1 MDDTDLIRRCQSGD
15 AHACADLYQRWCG
28 SVYRLAYGIV
38 RQEQDA
44 EEVTQDVFVYA
55 LSRLGNYDPRKSAF
69 RTWLYTIT
77 ISRSRNKLRRK
88 RLPTIELGE
97 WSESEAER
105 GEAERVP
112 EDLAEMRAERIR
124 VWAALDK
131 LSPKLR
137 EAVVLRYFEN
147 LTYPEIG
154 QILQAPMKTI
164 QSRVRLAHKELR
176 KWLADEQA
184 SAPDVETSG

>member
-1 MDDTDLIRRCQSGD
+1 MDDSDLIQRCQSGD
-15 AHACADLYQRWCG
+15 AHACADLYQRWCS
-28 SVYRLAYGIV
+28 SVYRLAYGIL

-55 LSRLGNYDPRKSAF
+55 ISRLRNYDPDKAAF

-88 RLPTIELGE
+88 WLPTVEISE
-97 WSESEAER
+97 WEESEIGDAER
-105 GEAERVP
+105 PPENWTELQAERV
-112 EDLAEMRAERIR
+112 R
-124 VWAALDK
+124 VWEALGR

-154 QILQAPMKTI
+154 DILKCPIKTI
-164 QSRVRLAHKELR
+164 QSRVRLAHAELK
-176 KWLADEQA
+176 KWL
-184 SAPDVETSG
+184 VESG

>member
-1 MDDTDLIRRCQSGD
+1 MDDADLIQRCQSGD

-28 SVYRLAYGIV
+28 DVYRLAYGIL
-38 RQEQDA
+38 RQSQDA

-55 LSRLGNYDPRKSAF
+55 LSRLRNYDPRKSAF

-88 RLPTIELGE
+88 WLPTVELDE
-97 WSESEAER
+97 WSESDAER
-105 GEAERVP
+105 GEAARP
-112 EDLAEMRAERIR
+112 AEDLTEIHAEQAR
-124 VWAALDK
+124 VWEALGK
-131 LSPKLR
+131 LAPKLR

-154 QILQAPMKTI
+154 EILKCPMRTI
-164 QSRVRLAHKELR
+164 QSRVRLAHQELK
-176 KWLADEQA
+176 KWL
-184 SAPDVETSG
+184 VESG

>member
-1 MDDTDLIRRCQSGD
+1 MDNTDLIQRCQSGD

-28 SVYRLAYGIV
+28 DVYRLAFGIL
-38 RQEQDA
+38 RQPQDA

-55 LSRLGNYDPRKSAF
+55 ISRLENYDPHKSAF

-88 RLPTIELGE
+88 WLPTTELSE
-97 WSESEAER
+97 WSENET
-105 GEAERVP
+105 GEAERPP
-112 EDLAEMRAERIR
+112 EDLTEIQAERAR
-124 VWAALDK
+124 VWAALGK

-154 QILQAPMKTI
+154 QVLQVPMRTI

-176 KWLADEQA
+176 KWLVDSDQ
-184 SAPDVETSG
+184 

>member
-1 MDDTDLIRRCQSGD
+1 MDDSDLIRRCLTGD
-15 AHACADLYQRWCG
+15 SNACADLYQRWCG
-28 SVYRLAYGIV
+28 CVYRLAYCIL

-55 LSRLGNYDPRKSAF
+55 FSRLASYDASKSAF

-88 RLPTIELGE
+88 WLPTVEIDE
-97 WSESEAER
+97 WSESETSNETRPPEELSELQAER
-105 GEAERVP
+105 E
-112 EDLAEMRAERIR
+112 R
-124 VWAALDK
+124 VWAALGK

-154 QILQAPMKTI
+154 QILNCPMKTI

-176 KWLADEQA
+176 KLLE
-184 SAPDVETSG
+184 

>member
-1 MDDTDLIRRCQSGD
+1 MDDTDLIQRCRSGD

-28 SVYRLAYGIV
+28 SVYRLAYGIL

-55 LSRLGNYDPRKSAF
+55 LSRLRNYDPDKSAF

-88 RLPTIELGE
+88 WLPTVEIGE
-97 WSESEAER
+97 WEEGEIGDAER
-105 GEAERVP
+105 PPEDWTELQAER
-112 EDLAEMRAERIR
+112 AR
-124 VWAALDK
+124 VWKALGR

-154 QILQAPMKTI
+154 EILKCPIKTI
-164 QSRVRLAHKELR
+164 QSRVRLAHTELK
-176 KWLADEQA
+176 KWL
-184 SAPDVETSG
+184 VESG

>member
-1 MDDTDLIRRCQSGD
+1 MDDTDLIQRCQSGD
-15 AHACADLYQRWCG
+15 AHACADLYERWCG

-44 EEVTQDVFVYA
+44 EEVMQDAFVYA
-55 LSRLGNYDPRKSAF
+55 LSRLGNYDPHKSAF

-88 RLPTIELGE
+88 RLPTVELNE

-105 GEAERVP
+105 GEAARPP
-112 EDLAEMRAERIR
+112 EDLAEMQAERTR
-124 VWAALDK
+124 VWAALGR

-154 QILQAPMKTI
+154 DILQVPVKTI
-164 QSRVRLAHKELR
+164 QSRVRLAHKELE
-176 KWLADEQA
+176 KWL
-184 SAPDVETSG
+184 VEGGQH

>member
-1 MDDTDLIRRCQSGD
+1 MDDSDLIRHCLTGD
-15 AHACADLYQRWCG
+15 SNACADLYQRWCG
-28 SVYRLAYGIV
+28 CVYRLAYCIL

-55 LSRLGNYDPRKSAF
+55 FSRLASYDASKSAF

-88 RLPTIELGE
+88 WLPTVEIDE
-97 WSESEAER
+97 WSESETSNETRPPEELSELQAER
-105 GEAERVP
+105 E
-112 EDLAEMRAERIR
+112 R
-124 VWAALDK
+124 VWAALGQ

-154 QILQAPMKTI
+154 QILSCPMKTI

-176 KWLADEQA
+176 KLLE
-184 SAPDVETSG
+184 

>member
-1 MDDTDLIRRCQSGD
+1 MNESDLIQRCLSGD
-15 AHACADLYQRWCG
+15 AGAGAELYQHWCG
-28 SVYRLAYGIV
+28 QVYRLAYAIL

-55 LSRLGNYDPRKSAF
+55 LSRLASYDPAKAAF

-97 WSESEAER
+97 WSENKAAEVERPFEEWAESQAER
-105 GEAERVP
+105 A
-112 EDLAEMRAERIR
+112 R
-124 VWAALDK
+124 VWAALGR

-147 LTYPEIG
+147 LTFPEIG
-154 QILQAPMKTI
+154 QILNCPMRTI
-164 QSRVRLAHKELR
+164 QSRVRLAHKELAKLLSR
-176 KWLADEQA
+176 GA
-184 SAPDVETSG
+184 

>member
-1 MDDTDLIRRCQSGD
+1 MDDSDLIQHCLTGD
-15 AHACADLYQRWCG
+15 SNACADLYQRWCG
-28 SVYRLAYGIV
+28 SVYRLAYGIL

-55 LSRLGNYDPRKSAF
+55 LSRLGSFDPSKSAF

-88 RLPTIELGE
+88 WLPTVEIDE
-97 WSESEAER
+97 WSENETSDETRPPEELSELQAER
-105 GEAERVP
+105 E
-112 EDLAEMRAERIR
+112 R
-124 VWAALDK
+124 VWAALGR

-154 QILQAPMKTI
+154 QILNCPMKTI

-176 KWLADEQA
+176 KLLE
-184 SAPDVETSG
+184 

>member
-1 MDDTDLIRRCQSGD
+1 MDDSDPIRHCLTGD
-15 AHACADLYQRWCG
+15 SHACADLYQRWCDC
-28 SVYRLAYGIV
+28 VYRLAYCIL

-55 LSRLGNYDPRKSAF
+55 LGRLASYDASKSAF

-88 RLPTIELGE
+88 WLPTVEIGE
-97 WSESEAER
+97 WSESETSNETRPPEELSELQAER
-105 GEAERVP
+105 E
-112 EDLAEMRAERIR
+112 R
-124 VWAALDK
+124 VWAALGQ

-137 EAVVLRYFEN
+137 EAVVLHYFEY

-154 QILQAPMKTI
+154 QILNCPMKTI

-176 KWLADEQA
+176 KLLGE
-184 SAPDVETSG
+184 

>member
-1 MDDTDLIRRCQSGD
+1 MDDSDLIRRCLTGD
-15 AHACADLYQRWCG
+15 SNACADLYRRWCG

-55 LSRLGNYDPRKSAF
+55 LSRLGSFDPVKSAF

-88 RLPTIELGE
+88 WLPTVEIDE
-97 WSESEAER
+97 WSESETSNETRPPEELSELRVER
-105 GEAERVP
+105 ERVW
-112 EDLAEMRAERIR
+112 
-124 VWAALDK
+124 VALGK

-154 QILQAPMKTI
+154 QILNCPMKTI

-176 KWLADEQA
+176 KLLE
-184 SAPDVETSG
+184 

>member
-1 MDDTDLIRRCQSGD
+1 MDDSDLIRHCLTGD
-15 AHACADLYQRWCG
+15 SNACADLYRRWCE

-55 LSRLGNYDPRKSAF
+55 LSRLANYDASKSAF

-88 RLPTIELGE
+88 WLPTVEMDE
-97 WSESEAER
+97 WSESDAER
-105 GEAERVP
+105 GDETRPPEELSELQVER
-112 EDLAEMRAERIR
+112 EH
-124 VWAALDK
+124 VWAALGK

-154 QILQAPMKTI
+154 QILDCPMRTI

-176 KWLADEQA
+176 RLLE
-184 SAPDVETSG
+184 

>member
-1 MDDTDLIRRCQSGD
+1 MDESDLIRRCIQGD
-15 AHACADLYQRWCG
+15 AHACADLYERWCAC
-28 SVYRLAYGIV
+28 VYRLAYGIL
-38 RQEQDA
+38 RQQQDA

-55 LSRLGNYDPRKSAF
+55 LSRLASYDASKSAF

-88 RLPTIELGE
+88 WLPTVEIDE
-97 WSESEAER
+97 WSENETSDETRPPEELSELQAER
-105 GEAERVP
+105 E
-112 EDLAEMRAERIR
+112 R
-124 VWAALDK
+124 VWAALGK

-154 QILQAPMKTI
+154 QILDCPMKTI

-176 KWLADEQA
+176 KLLE
-184 SAPDVETSG
+184 

>member
-1 MDDTDLIRRCQSGD
+1 MNESDLIQRCLSGD
-15 AHACADLYQRWCG
+15 AYAGAELYQRWCG
-28 SVYRLAYGIV
+28 PVYRLAYAIL

-55 LSRLGNYDPRKSAF
+55 LSRLASYDPARAAF

-97 WSESEAER
+97 WNENKAAEVERPSEEWAESQAER
-105 GEAERVP
+105 A
-112 EDLAEMRAERIR
+112 R
-124 VWAALDK
+124 VWAALGR

-137 EAVVLRYFEN
+137 EAVVLRYFES
-147 LTYPEIG
+147 LTFPEIG
-154 QILQAPMKTI
+154 QILKCPMRTI
-164 QSRVRLAHKELR
+164 QSRVRLAHKELA
-176 KWLADEQA
+176 KLLARGE
-184 SAPDVETSG
+184 

>member
-1 MDDTDLIRRCQSGD
+1 MDDLIRRCLAGD
-15 AHACADLYQRWCG
+15 SRACADLYQRWCN
-28 SVYRLAYGIV
+28 SVYRLAYGIL
-38 RQEQDA
+38 RQAQDA

-55 LSRLGNYDPRKSAF
+55 FKRLAAYDPNKSAF

-88 RLPTIELGE
+88 WLPTQSVEE
-97 WSESEAER
+97 WDEEKVEGAADRPSEVWAESQAER
-105 GEAERVP
+105 ERVGS
-112 EDLAEMRAERIR
+112 A
-124 VWAALDK
+124 VGQ

-154 QILQAPMKTI
+154 QILDCPMKTI

-176 KWLADEQA
+176 KLLISD
-184 SAPDVETSG
+184 

>member
-1 MDDTDLIRRCQSGD
+1 MDDSDLIQRCLTGD
-15 AHACADLYQRWCG
+15 SNACADLYQRWCG
-28 SVYRLAYGIV
+28 SVYRLAYCIL

-44 EEVTQDVFVYA
+44 EEVTQDAFVYA
-55 LSRLGNYDPRKSAF
+55 LSRLGSFDSSKSAF

-88 RLPTIELGE
+88 WLPTVEIDE
-97 WSESEAER
+97 WNESEAER
-105 GEAERVP
+105 GDETRPPEELSELQAER
-112 EDLAEMRAERIR
+112 ER
-124 VWAALDK
+124 VWTALGQ

-154 QILQAPMKTI
+154 QILNCPMKTI

-176 KWLADEQA
+176 KLLE
-184 SAPDVETSG
+184 

>member
-1 MDDTDLIRRCQSGD
+1 MDDSDLIRRCLTGD
-15 AHACADLYQRWCG
+15 SNACADLYQRRCG
-28 SVYRLAYGIV
+28 SVHRLAYGIL

-55 LSRLGNYDPRKSAF
+55 LSRLASYDASKSAF

-88 RLPTIELGE
+88 WLPTVEIGE
-97 WSESEAER
+97 WSESETSNKTRPPEELSELQAER
-105 GEAERVP
+105 E
-112 EDLAEMRAERIR
+112 R
-124 VWAALDK
+124 VWAALGQ

-154 QILQAPMKTI
+154 QILNRPMKTI

-176 KWLADEQA
+176 KLLE
-184 SAPDVETSG
+184 

>member
-1 MDDTDLIRRCQSGD
+1 MNESDLIQRCLSGD
-15 AHACADLYQRWCG
+15 AYAGAELYQRWCG
-28 SVYRLAYGIV
+28 PVYRLAYAIL

-55 LSRLGNYDPRKSAF
+55 LSRLASYDPAKAAF

-97 WSESEAER
+97 WNENKAAEVERPSEEWAESQAER
-105 GEAERVP
+105 A
-112 EDLAEMRAERIR
+112 R
-124 VWAALDK
+124 VWAAMGR

-147 LTYPEIG
+147 LTFPEIG
-154 QILQAPMKTI
+154 QILNCPMRTI
-164 QSRVRLAHKELR
+164 QSRVRLAHKELAKLIER
-176 KWLADEQA
+176 GA
-184 SAPDVETSG
+184 

>member
-1 MDDTDLIRRCQSGD
+1 MDDTDLIQRCRSGD
-15 AHACADLYQRWCG
+15 ALACADLYQRWCS
-28 SVYRLAYGIV
+28 SVYRLAYGIL

-55 LSRLGNYDPRKSAF
+55 LSRLRNYDPDKSAF

-88 RLPTIELGE
+88 WLPTVEIGE
-97 WSESEAER
+97 WEESEIGDAER
-105 GEAERVP
+105 PPEDWTEWQAER
-112 EDLAEMRAERIR
+112 AR
-124 VWAALDK
+124 VWKALGK

-147 LTYPEIG
+147 LTYPQIGEILKCP
-154 QILQAPMKTI
+154 IKTI
-164 QSRVRLAHKELR
+164 QSRVRLAHTELK
-176 KWLADEQA
+176 KWL
-184 SAPDVETSG
+184 VESG

>member
-1 MDDTDLIRRCQSGD
+1 MDDSDLIRRCCNGD
-15 AHACADLYQRWCG
+15 SHACADLYQRWCE
-28 SVYRLAYGIV
+28 SVYYLAYGIV

-55 LSRLGNYDPRKSAF
+55 FSRLGSFDPAKSAF

-88 RLPTIELGE
+88 LLPIVEMDE
-97 WSESEAER
+97 WSEGDAEHGDETRPPEELSELKAER
-105 GEAERVP
+105 EH
-112 EDLAEMRAERIR
+112 
-124 VWAALDK
+124 VWAALGK

-154 QILQAPMKTI
+154 RILNCSMRTI

-176 KWLADEQA
+176 RLLE
-184 SAPDVETSG
+184 

>member
-1 MDDTDLIRRCQSGD
+1 MDDLIQRCLTGD
-15 AHACADLYQRWCG
+15 ARACADLYQRWCG
-28 SVYRLAYGIV
+28 SVYRLAYGIL

-55 LSRLGNYDPRKSAF
+55 FKRLATYDPAKSAF
-69 RTWLYTIT
+69 RTWLYTIA

-88 RLPTIELGE
+88 WLPTLRVEE
-97 WSESEAER
+97 WEEKETDEISADRPSEAWAESQ
-105 GEAERVP
+105 AER
-112 EDLAEMRAERIR
+112 ER
-124 VWAALDK
+124 VWAALGR

-154 QILQAPMKTI
+154 QILNCPMKTI
-164 QSRVRLAHKELR
+164 QSRVRLAHKKL
-176 KWLADEQA
+176 KLLLCDQ
-184 SAPDVETSG
+184 

>member
-1 MDDTDLIRRCQSGD
+1 MDENNLIQRCLSGD
-15 AHACADLYQRWCG
+15 AHACADLYQHWCG
-28 SVYRLAYGIV
+28 PVYRLAYAIL

-55 LSRLGNYDPRKSAF
+55 LSRLASYDPHKSLF

-77 ISRSRNKLRRK
+77 ISRSRNKMRRK
-88 RLPTIELGE
+88 WLPTVEIEA
-97 WSESEAER
+97 WSECNEAGETGRPPEEWAESQAER
-105 GEAERVP
+105 A
-112 EDLAEMRAERIR
+112 R
-124 VWAALDK
+124 VWGALGQ

-154 QILQAPMKTI
+154 QILNCPMKTI
-164 QSRVRLAHKELR
+164 QSRVRLAHKEL
-176 KWLADEQA
+176 KKLL
-184 SAPDVETSG
+184 G

>member
-1 MDDTDLIRRCQSGD
+1 MDDLIRRCLAGD
-15 AHACADLYQRWCG
+15 SRACADLYQRWCN
-28 SVYRLAYGIV
+28 SVYRLAYGIL
-38 RQEQDA
+38 RQTQDA

-55 LSRLGNYDPRKSAF
+55 FKRLAAYDPNKSAF

-88 RLPTIELGE
+88 WLPTQRVEE
-97 WSESEAER
+97 WDEEKVEGAADRPSEVWAESQAER
-105 GEAERVP
+105 ERVWS
-112 EDLAEMRAERIR
+112 A
-124 VWAALDK
+124 VGQ

-154 QILQAPMKTI
+154 QILDCPMKTI
-164 QSRVRLAHKELR
+164 QSRVRLAHQEL
-176 KWLADEQA
+176 KKLLGE
-184 SAPDVETSG
+184 

>member
-1 MDDTDLIRRCQSGD
+1 MNESDLIQRCLSGD
-15 AHACADLYQRWCG
+15 AYAGAELYQRWCG
-28 SVYRLAYGIV
+28 PVYRLAYAIL

-55 LSRLGNYDPRKSAF
+55 LSRLASYDPARAAF

-97 WSESEAER
+97 WSESEVAGAER
-105 GEAERVP
+105 PPEEWSESQAER
-112 EDLAEMRAERIR
+112 MR
-124 VWAALDK
+124 VWAALGK

-154 QILQAPMKTI
+154 QVLQVPMRTI

-176 KWLADEQA
+176 KWLVDSDQ
-184 SAPDVETSG
+184 

>member
-1 MDDTDLIRRCQSGD
+1 MDDSDLIRRCLVGD
-15 AHACADLYQRWCG
+15 SHASADLYQRWCE

-55 LSRLGNYDPRKSAF
+55 LSRLASFDPTKSAF

-97 WSESEAER
+97 WNESEAA
-105 GEAERVP
+105 GAERP
-112 EDLAEMRAERIR
+112 SEEWAE
-124 VWAALDK
+124 
-131 LSPKLR
+131 
-137 EAVVLRYFEN
+137 
-147 LTYPEIG
+147 
-154 QILQAPMKTI
+154 
-164 QSRVRLAHKELR
+164 
-176 KWLADEQA
+176 
-184 SAPDVETSG
+184 